1 MLLKFSAIAAALVAS
16 VSAHMTMTDPCPRF
30 NPWCVNKPTTLPAGA
45 SWDYNIKNPID
56 PSSPVLCKS
65 NTPWPSPVA
74 TWTAG
79 QSVTVQFLQ
88 NNAAHGGGH
97 AQFSVS
103 YDGGK
108 TFAVVYEVLKYF
120 FFNGPSTS
128 NSPEVLQYT
137 FTLPKE
143 LPNSDSVVFAWSWV
157 NAIGNREF
165 YMNCA
170 DVAIT
175 GSSSSSYTGKKMV
188 IADHD
193 NYPTIPAFNG
203 NYDTGLNY
211 YEDAPMVTVSPSG
224 SSSGGNGTYSA
235 TPVAAETTTP
245 AVYEA
250 TTSSAV
256 YETTS
261 VAPVAHMVQ
270 SESSPVG
277 EEAPVSS
284 APAAPEPT
292 TDDSAP
298 EPTTDAPAVESTTD
312 GGSAPESTTDEGSS
326 ASCTHGTL
334 ACTSDGAGYQACVW
348 GTCQPTEAS
357 SLPHLST
364 RDVTSDLKTIKRG
377 ILAKN
382 GKITSCELGIFTN
395 LAALVSADCLDYTN
409 GLNLNSSTSYDA
421 YVDDGID
428 GKAGKYEVYG
438 ITVHPKYDSST
449 KANNIAVIQF
459 NKGQDIIWNNTIAI
473 KRELYWGDMVY
484 SRSAITDLD
493 SMTWKDPEVS
503 KNPPA
508 EDPNCDSMSV
518 LYNTNSYD
526 FTCSASTVPSPDSYL
541 SPCDIP
547 YGTVYTYMNDTL
559 YLAGFYSYSSVSGKA
574 GDDGLCNSG
583 TVRNY
588 YVMMSDWIIFAA
600 TNIDPHMF
608 YYHPHTDEIAPEL
621 DISYTLK
628 TPGTSDKSTVS
639 LVGGDYFKY
648 QGTFTSSSSL
658 SSESASDS
666 NMSSKDLLQSSFDS
680 DDEGSFSEDDASSL
694 EFNNESNTESLSEDA
709 TGSSPSEK
717 DDDNDKSNHKTIIIA
732 VVVAFVGGVILVAG
746 LFYLFRQWNKNRKLS
761 IEDPVSRATMAHMD
775 EVAVD
780 NSPYYGRIQSQAGAN
795 MMGVPHSEQPPVYD
809 DDVPLTNSGDKRKS
823 IFKKQ

>member
-1 MLLKFSAIAAALVAS
+1 M
-16 VSAHMTMTDPCPRF
+16 H
-30 NPWCVNKPTTLPAGA
+30 
-45 SWDYNIKNPID
+45 
-56 PSSPVLCKS
+56 
-65 NTPWPSPVA
+65 
-74 TWTAG
+74 
-79 QSVTVQFLQ
+79 
-88 NNAAHGGGH
+88 
-97 AQFSVS
+97 
-103 YDGGK
+103 
-108 TFAVVYEVLKYF
+108 
-120 FFNGPSTS
+120 
-128 NSPEVLQYT
+128 
-137 FTLPKE
+137 
-143 LPNSDSVVFAWSWV
+143 
-157 NAIGNREF
+157 
-165 YMNCA
+165 
-170 DVAIT
+170 
-175 GSSSSSYTGKKMV
+175 
-188 IADHD
+188 
-193 NYPTIPAFNG
+193 
-203 NYDTGLNY
+203 
-211 YEDAPMVTVSPSG
+211 
-224 SSSGGNGTYSA
+224 
-235 TPVAAETTTP
+235 
-245 AVYEA
+245 
-250 TTSSAV
+250 
-256 YETTS
+256 
-261 VAPVAHMVQ
+261 
-270 SESSPVG
+270 
-277 EEAPVSS
+277 
-284 APAAPEPT
+284 
-292 TDDSAP
+292 
-298 EPTTDAPAVESTTD
+298 
-312 GGSAPESTTDEGSS
+312 
-326 ASCTHGTL
+326 
-334 ACTSDGAGYQACVW
+334 
-348 GTCQPTEAS
+348 PTEAS

-559 YLAGFYSYSSVSGKA
+559 YLAGFYSYSS
-574 GDDGLCNSG
+574 
-583 TVRNY
+583 
-588 YVMMSDWIIFAA
+588 
-600 TNIDPHMF
+600 
-608 YYHPHTDEIAPEL
+608 
-621 DISYTLK
+621 
-628 TPGTSDKSTVS
+628 
-639 LVGGDYFKY
+639 
-648 QGTFTSSSSL
+648 
-658 SSESASDS
+658 
-666 NMSSKDLLQSSFDS
+666 SSFDS